1 MDATRTKPTV
11 FVSSTCL
18 DLKQIR
24 EDVKEFLDSNYGFN
38 TILSEFESFPIDPCV
53 GTFENCLR
61 NVDELAEIFV
71 LIIYQ
76 FFHLTISFLSFICSC
91 VIWF

>member
-24 EDVKEFLDSNYGFN
+24 EDVKEFLDSKVD
-38 TILSEFESFPIDPCV
+38 DPQSQSNNEDLE
-53 GTFENCLR
+53 G
-61 NVDELAEIFV
+61 EIPQGLFV
-71 LIIYQ
+71 S
-76 FFHLTISFLSFICSC
+76 T
-91 VIWF
+91 

>member
-53 GTFENCLR
+53 GITL
-61 NVDELAEIFV
+61 
-71 LIIYQ
+71 
-76 FFHLTISFLSFICSC
+76 
-91 VIWF
+91 

>member
-38 TILSEFESFPIDPCV
+38 TILQQEV
-53 GTFENCLR
+53 LACLEAIR
-61 NVDELAEIFV
+61 K
-71 LIIYQ
+71 
-76 FFHLTISFLSFICSC
+76 
-91 VIWF
+91 

>member
-24 EDVKEFLDSNYGFN
+24 EDDILHFLYYPYYSISIFL
-38 TILSEFESFPIDPCV
+38 IQV
-53 GTFENCLR
+53 
-61 NVDELAEIFV
+61 ELVFLKFV
-71 LIIYQ
+71 SIIN
-76 FFHLTISFLSFICSC
+76 ISS
-91 VIWF
+91 